1 MNCMCQFNFYTTNR
15 TQKSEQKIIYK
26 KNINRI
32 KEKKIETLYHI
43 SQETYM
49 IHNKNRQD
57 VSIQ

>member
-1 MNCMCQFNFYTTNR
+1 VQFTSYNNTSLHTT
-15 TQKSEQKIIYK
+15 QKKSEQIIYK

-57 VSIQ
+57 VSIR

>member
-1 MNCMCQFNFYTTNR
+1 MCNLLVIIILVYT
-15 TQKSEQKIIYK
+15 QHKKKSEQIIYK

-57 VSIQ
+57 VSIR